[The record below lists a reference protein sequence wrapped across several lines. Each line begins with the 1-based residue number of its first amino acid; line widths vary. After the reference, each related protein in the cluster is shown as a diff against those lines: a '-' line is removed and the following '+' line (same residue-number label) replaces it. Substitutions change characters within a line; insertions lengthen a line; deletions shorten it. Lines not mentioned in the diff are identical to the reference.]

1 LTDYVNNERKK
12 LEKISKGFQFS
23 LKNKKPELSKRMIDK
38 YIVEVREMNIKIDF
52 YLEMFLL
59 LFDFALNNFIKG
71 IIGLKIKSDFDSIL
85 SSAIF
90 LKGKLMDSEKL
101 FKDFSLEISE
111 FKSFDKLFKTT
122 IIDETKEYY
131 IKFYE
136 IFAKSIRM
144 LDDYILVVEK
154 VKNN

>member
-1 LTDYVNNERKK
+1 
-12 LEKISKGFQFS
+12 
-23 LKNKKPELSKRMIDK
+23 
-38 YIVEVREMNIKIDF
+38 
-52 YLEMFLL
+52 MFLL